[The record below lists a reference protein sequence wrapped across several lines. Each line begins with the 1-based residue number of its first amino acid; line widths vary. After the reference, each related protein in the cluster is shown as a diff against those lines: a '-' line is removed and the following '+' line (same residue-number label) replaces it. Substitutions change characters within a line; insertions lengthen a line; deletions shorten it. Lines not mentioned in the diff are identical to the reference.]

1 MLKQTACL
9 LEDFRQLKHTDIPVK
24 LNFLKLISRLSLA
37 DTREICG
44 VGNGSSLFFLKNVAQ
59 DAKNTFLIDPND
71 YFKIFNQYDIGFCFH
86 SHPVGAAVLSVPD
99 RKLCENSLVP
109 FLVFSVCDENF
120 AFHDPHTEETIY
132 FSI

>member
-86 SHPVGAAVLSVPD
+86 SHPVGPAVLSVPD
-99 RKLCENSLVP
+99 RELCENSLVP
-109 FLVFSVCDENF
+109 FLVFSVRDENF
-120 AFHDPHTEETIY
+120 VFHDPKGEETIY

>member
-1 MLKQTACL
+1 MACL

-44 VGNGSSLFFLKNVAQ
+44 LGNGSSLFFLKNIAEDV
-59 DAKNTFLIDPND
+59 KNTFLIDPND
-71 YFKIFNQYDIGFCFH
+71 YFKIFNQYNIGFCFH
-86 SHPVGAAVLSVPD
+86 SHPVGPAVLSILD
-99 RKLCENSLVP
+99 RELCRNSLVP
-109 FLVFSVCDENF
+109 FLVFSVYDENF